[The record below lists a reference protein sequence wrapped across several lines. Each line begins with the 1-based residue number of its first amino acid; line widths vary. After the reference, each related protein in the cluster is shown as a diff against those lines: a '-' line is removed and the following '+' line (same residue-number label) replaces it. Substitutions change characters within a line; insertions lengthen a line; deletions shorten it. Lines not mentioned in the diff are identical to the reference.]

1 MPDIL
6 SRNDARAQ
14 REFENRIALAG
25 QQERSDANASNMAF
39 KAAEAERRAQ
49 EMALREQVASQKY
62 DLASERNQ
70 IQAERLQWQQEKADK
85 IERDSVAMHKEIME
99 AWPKMKNLDPRNLD
113 DVVSYF
119 DVYGEM
125 SPQARKYLAES
136 DEITNGFAK
145 ARASFGEEEFTKRK
159 ESRAV
164 AMQTEGEQ
172 RRAALSQQGK
182 SIDRAAK
189 TADELAT
196 ERRNSQVTIAGLNSL
211 LKEKPDDGD
220 APKWRAQLVQEEER
234 IKLLE
239 AEKTGVAPVTN
250 ADSPSASPTLTPSAP
265 KVKPADTVSKPVL
278 NGQIAVPNSVLQ
290 VGSVSLG
297 TPSTPERTATNPTT
311 GEKVVFRNGAWIPL
325 K

>member
-1 MPDIL
+1 MPSYLAD
-6 SRNDARAQ
+6 NPQNQ
-14 REFENRIALAG
+14 RRLQSLVAIAG
-25 QQERSDANASNMAF
+25 QQERADVNASNMAF

-49 EMALREQVASQKY
+49 EMALKEQVASQKY

-85 IERDSVAMHKEIME
+85 IERDSVAMHKEVMD

-119 DVYGEM
+119 DVYGSM

-145 ARASFGEEEFTKRK
+145 ARALFGEEEFTKRK

-189 TADELAT
+189 TADEWRKQWDETQTDLAT
-196 ERRNSQVTIAGLNSL
+196 YTEAAKRM
-211 LKEKPDDGD
+211 PDDANIASRLAGIQQ
-220 APKWRAQLVQEEER
+220 K

-239 AEKTGVAPVTN
+239 AEKPGVV
-250 ADSPSASPTLTPSAP
+250 PSAN
-265 KVKPADTVSKPVL
+265 K
-278 NGQIAVPNSVLQ
+278 GAVPS
-290 VGSVSLG
+290 
-297 TPSTPERTATNPTT
+297 TAPSKAKPDDY
-311 GEKVVFRNGAWIPL
+311 FQ
-325 K
+325 